1 MKKVKFFTKFIS
13 VGMLSLILGTLGEQ
27 VALAQRPI
35 FLLDLTCIRT
45 SNRSRAFNPFNRR
58 SQDIVVGREIHT
70 SVMRAYPNVAM
81 TCKLPAASSTSLR
94 LEYGMSDTD
103 RNSAPVKIDAYL
115 DGNQIASRTAS
126 PGQRGTMLVDISQGK
141 NLSIETSCARA
152 SNCGSAYVYFFKA
165 QIEPAAASPGR
176 RQ

>member
-1 MKKVKFFTKFIS
+1 MRKVKSLTKFIS
-13 VGMLSLILGTLGEQ
+13 VGMLGLILGTLGEQ

-35 FLLDLTCIRT
+35 FLLDLTCIKTDNSTWGFLRQ
-45 SNRSRAFNPFNRR
+45 

-70 SVMRAYPNVAM
+70 SIIRSASNAAM
-81 TCKLPAASSTSLR
+81 TCKLPEASSAFLR

-103 RNSAPVKIDAYL
+103 SNRAPVKIDAYL

-141 NLSIETSCARA
+141 SLSIETSCARA
-152 SNCGSAYVYFFKA
+152 SNCGASVYFFKA

>member
-1 MKKVKFFTKFIS
+1 MRKVKIFTKFIP
-13 VGMLSLILGTLGEQ
+13 VGMLCLILGTLGEQ

-35 FLLDLTCIRT
+35 FLLDLTCIKTRGRW
-45 SNRSRAFNPFNRR
+45 SFSQNR
-58 SQDIVVGREIHT
+58 QDIVVGREIYT
-70 SVMRAYPNVAM
+70 SIMYSYPNAAM
-81 TCKLPAASSTSLR
+81 TCKLPAARAASLR

-103 RNSAPVKIDAYL
+103 SDSAPVKIEAYL
-115 DGNQIASRTAS
+115 DGNQIASQTAS
-126 PGQRGTMLVDISQGK
+126 PGKTGTLLVDISQGK

-152 SNCGSAYVYFFKA
+152 TKCNGATVYFFKA

>member
-1 MKKVKFFTKFIS
+1 MRKVKFFTKFIP
-13 VGMLSLILGTLGEQ
+13 VGMLCLILGTLGEQ

-35 FLLDLTCIRT
+35 FLLDLTCIKT
-45 SNRSRAFNPFNRR
+45 SGYRAFNRR
-58 SQDIVVGREIHT
+58 SQDIVVGREIYT
-70 SVMRAYPNVAM
+70 SIMRAYPDVAM

-94 LEYGMSDTD
+94 LEYGMSDTN

-152 SNCGSAYVYFFKA
+152 SNCGRAYVYFFKA